1 MNLKTKA
8 NIFSLIIFLVIYT
21 IVWVIIYYIF
31 DRLNMLTVSAIT
43 AGVAVMLSPQEKII
57 ETQSGKKV
65 QLKWL
70 FFDKVITIK

>member
-1 MNLKTKA
+1 M
-8 NIFSLIIFLVIYT
+8 IYT

>member
-8 NIFSLIIFLVIYT
+8 NIYSIIIFLLIYL
-21 IVWVIIYYIF
+21 IVWVIIFFIF
-31 DRLNMLTVSAIT
+31 DRLNTVTVSAIT
-43 AGVAVMLSPQEKII
+43 AGIAALLAPQEQII

-70 FFDKVITIK
+70 FFDKVITLK